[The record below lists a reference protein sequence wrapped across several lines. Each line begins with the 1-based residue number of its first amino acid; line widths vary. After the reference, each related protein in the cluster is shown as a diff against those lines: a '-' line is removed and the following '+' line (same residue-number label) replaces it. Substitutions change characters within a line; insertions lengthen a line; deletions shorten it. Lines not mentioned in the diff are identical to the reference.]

1 MKRNKTA
8 VNFASL
14 AIIIINL
21 CFLES
26 NVYSTVKKDSGK
38 SAIKP
43 KAQTNDSEK
52 KISLD
57 FDNMDLRDLVLY
69 LNEYAK
75 INYIL
80 PANLTGKIS
89 VVSPEKI
96 PVSMIPDVLE
106 TLLNMNGFATSL
118 NDSYTMIVPISSAK
132 TEPDKIIKLNDTA
145 PLTNKVVLKIIEPKY
160 AAAAVIANTIRQII
174 TSDIRIVVD
183 NSMNRLFITG
193 YGPLI
198 KKFVDL
204 IEIMDVPDVESKILV
219 YKIKNNLAATIA
231 TKAAQIL
238 TALNSQKGITAPFQ
252 IIADEFSNKI
262 VVVSLSLN
270 IEYLESL
277 FSQLDNADDIGT
289 NMRMFFFE
297 NIGVKNSAAN
307 LAGALKVNP
316 KYVNHLRLTYFYEDI
331 EQNALLVSSSSPE
344 IFEYIENYLKTVDI
358 KGKYKKPTIK
368 VFPIK
373 FGDAE
378 SIAANIKKLL
388 PLTDPSFNEKFKLT
402 NIIPDNRNPS
412 IIVSSNFEEII
423 NHIGEIISELDK
435 ESNIQKS
442 NIHIYKLQNANAQ
455 NVAEVMSKLTF
466 TDNSKL
472 TQAGTPVTVNVPVTF
487 DKSTNS
493 VVFTCSDEQYSQIK
507 KIIED
512 FDKEKA
518 QILINVIIAEIS
530 VEDLE
535 KIGVEWQAGD
545 ILNKDYAGG
554 ASQNFNMIDA
564 SVLKDNKLTDA
575 AKMLPGFSVG
585 VLNLSNPDM
594 GAVINMFKQKTD
606 FNVLSS
612 PKLLTEDNNE
622 ASINIGQK
630 VPFITNSRVTDNDA
644 TIYSYQYQD
653 VGIILKITPHVS
665 NSKKITL
672 DINQEVKNL
681 LEKAVFDAPLVSTRE
696 LKTKITVENK
706 KVIII
711 GGLIS
716 STKNKTKYAIP
727 LISKLPLIGK
737 LFQRNDDKESKTNLL
752 IIISPEIIEYGNIE
766 KISPPEKDFEL
777 FEKNIKIIEKD
788 LKFK

>member
-14 AIIIINL
+14 AIIIIIL

-262 VVVSLSLN
+262 VVVSLS
-270 IEYLESL
+270 
-277 FSQLDNADDIGT
+277 
-289 NMRMFFFE
+289 
-297 NIGVKNSAAN
+297 
-307 LAGALKVNP
+307 
-316 KYVNHLRLTYFYEDI
+316 
-331 EQNALLVSSSSPE
+331 
-344 IFEYIENYLKTVDI
+344 
-358 KGKYKKPTIK
+358 
-368 VFPIK
+368 
-373 FGDAE
+373 
-378 SIAANIKKLL
+378 
-388 PLTDPSFNEKFKLT
+388 
-402 NIIPDNRNPS
+402 
-412 IIVSSNFEEII
+412 
-423 NHIGEIISELDK
+423 
-435 ESNIQKS
+435 
-442 NIHIYKLQNANAQ
+442 
-455 NVAEVMSKLTF
+455 
-466 TDNSKL
+466 
-472 TQAGTPVTVNVPVTF
+472 
-487 DKSTNS
+487 
-493 VVFTCSDEQYSQIK
+493 
-507 KIIED
+507 
-512 FDKEKA
+512 
-518 QILINVIIAEIS
+518 
-530 VEDLE
+530 
-535 KIGVEWQAGD
+535 
-545 ILNKDYAGG
+545 
-554 ASQNFNMIDA
+554 
-564 SVLKDNKLTDA
+564 
-575 AKMLPGFSVG
+575 
-585 VLNLSNPDM
+585 
-594 GAVINMFKQKTD
+594 
-606 FNVLSS
+606 
-612 PKLLTEDNNE
+612 
-622 ASINIGQK
+622 
-630 VPFITNSRVTDNDA
+630 
-644 TIYSYQYQD
+644 
-653 VGIILKITPHVS
+653 
-665 NSKKITL
+665 
-672 DINQEVKNL
+672 
-681 LEKAVFDAPLVSTRE
+681 
-696 LKTKITVENK
+696 
-706 KVIII
+706 
-711 GGLIS
+711 
-716 STKNKTKYAIP
+716 
-727 LISKLPLIGK
+727 
-737 LFQRNDDKESKTNLL
+737 
-752 IIISPEIIEYGNIE
+752 
-766 KISPPEKDFEL
+766 
-777 FEKNIKIIEKD
+777 
-788 LKFK
+788 